1 VRNTAREGVY
11 QTLIIDLDTLTM
23 SLTNGCYNDD
33 VIQLGPFSHVLLSVA
48 VSVRPAK

>member
-33 VIQLGPFSHVLLSVA
+33 VIQLCTFCSQLLFRFVQLS
-48 VSVRPAK
+48 